1 MTSRSKRSSL
11 GPARP
16 DLLLKA
22 AKQRNKKTTI
32 VVADGARARFFTPSD
47 DAKALRSSGTADM
60 VWPASRARSRDL
72 KSDKPGRSF
81 AGAGASRRGGLEPPH
96 DFHKIEKH
104 RFTLELAHALNAAFE
119 RREFDQL
126 VVVAP
131 RRSLGE
137 LRLLMSG
144 RVRRQIVKEV
154 ARDLTNETPASLWR
168 HLAPAVR
175 TALLG

>member
-22 AKQRNKKTTI
+22 ARLRNKKTTI

-47 DAKALRSSGTADM
+47 DARALRSSGPSDM
-60 VWPASRARSRDL
+60 VWPASRTRPRDL

-81 AGAGASRRGGLEPPH
+81 ARANSNRRGAVEPPH
-96 DFHKIEKH
+96 DVHKLEKH

-137 LRLLMSG
+137 LRKLLPI
-144 RVRRQIVKEV
+144 RVLRVVVLEIAK
-154 ARDLTNETPASLWR
+154 DLTAETPAALWKR
-168 HLAPAVR
+168 VAPEVMP
-175 TALLG
+175 LL

>member
-11 GPARP
+11 GPAHP

-22 AKQRNKKTTI
+22 AKQRNRKTTI

-47 DAKALRSSGTADM
+47 DEKALRSSGPADM
-60 VWPASRARSRDL
+60 VWPASRTRTRDL
-72 KSDKPGRSF
+72 KSDKPGRAF
-81 AGAGASRRGGLEPPH
+81 AGASRRGSLEPPH
-96 DFHKIEKH
+96 DFHKLEKH

-137 LRLLMSG
+137 LRKLLPI
-144 RVRRQIVKEV
+144 RVLRVV
-154 ARDLTNETPASLWR
+154 ALEIAKDLTAESPAALWKR
-168 HLAPAVR
+168 VADEIKPIL
-175 TALLG
+175 